1 MYFLVLWYVPVR
13 YKPTYN
19 GRVVIIY
26 NHSWGLKSL
35 GSGKL
40 NEAISHDDGLT
51 CTPSS
56 TVVLESFDDGAISDV
71 NVDKKNQKKPIEMSY
86 PAVIQDPKT
95 DLIHIVYT
103 YDRQT
108 IKHVV
113 INPNR
118 L

>member
-13 YKPTYN
+13 YKPNYD

-40 NEAISHDDGLT
+40 NVAISHDDGLT
-51 CTPSS
+51 WTPSS

-71 NVDKKNQKKPIEMSY
+71 NVDKKNK
-86 PAVIQDPKT
+86 
-95 DLIHIVYT
+95 
-103 YDRQT
+103 R
-108 IKHVV
+108 
-113 INPNR
+113 NR
-118 L
+118 SK

>member
-1 MYFLVLWYVPVR
+1 M
-13 YKPTYN
+13 
-19 GRVVIIY
+19 IIY

-35 GSGKL
+35 GRGKL
-40 NEAISHDDGLT
+40 NVAISNDDGLT
-51 CTPSS
+51 WTPSS

-71 NVDKKNQKKPIEMSY
+71 NVDKKNQKIPIEMSY

>member
-1 MYFLVLWYVPVR
+1 VYFLVLWYVPVR
-13 YKPTYN
+13 YKPTYD

-26 NHSWGLKSL
+26 NYSWGLKSP
-35 GSGKL
+35 GRGKL
-40 NEAISHDDGLT
+40 NVAISHDDGLT
-51 CTPSS
+51 WTPSS

-71 NVDKKNQKKPIEMSY
+71 NADKKNQKKPIEMSY